1 MRKTP
6 LLAGLVLAASLAAS
20 PVAAETPESAEKCRA
35 LMTDVQA
42 EAEGKNLSAD
52 VRASVGKMLGE
63 LSKQC
68 MEGQYPDAA
77 NTAKAI
83 RDLLAKS

>member
-6 LLAGLVLAASLAAS
+6 LLAGLVLAASLVAS
-20 PVAAETPESAEKCRA
+20 PVAAETPESEEKCRSLLA
-35 LMTDVQA
+35 EVQA
-42 EAEGKNLSAD
+42 ESEKKNLSAD

-68 MEGQYPDAA
+68 TEGQYPDAA
-77 NTAKAI
+77 STAKAI